1 MNNKNIPLVID
12 LDGTLIHSDI
22 MMEQIIQLLK
32 KNPFYFPI
40 IIFWLLSGFARLKK
54 EVFVRTSINPE
65 LLPYNQELIEH
76 IQTEKAKGRKIVL
89 ATASYFQNAIEIAN
103 YLGFFD
109 EVLAT
114 TEDFNL
120 RGENKAKVLVEK
132 YGEKGFDYA
141 GDSYIDLNVWKYAKN
156 AILVNPSKDLI
167 DRTKSICNIQKIY
180 PQTQNKIANTLQAIR
195 VNHWLKN
202 LLLFI
207 PLVMAHHFE
216 ARIIFQTFLGFF
228 AFSLSSSIIY
238 IMNDFYDLDND
249 RLHPIKRL
257 RPFAAG
263 HLHLQTGF
271 YISIIL
277 FISAV
282 AILLYLNN
290 LYFTYAIIIYI
301 IMNQLYSHKFKN
313 IAVIDIIL
321 LTFFYIIRIYSGG
334 FISDIQISEWLLLFS
349 VFTFSG
355 LAIMK
360 RYAEVVLLNSSKI
373 NVHFIRPY
381 QNTSRKILFFT
392 GIFLSLL
399 SSITFLFYTQ
409 SIKVAELYTN
419 PKLLIVIVPILLS
432 YYTYLWWKVSRSKQN
447 DNPIEIVIK
456 TPVTLLFI
464 FSISIV
470 LFFAL

>member
-1 MNNKNIPLVID
+1 MNNNNIPLVID

-22 MMEQIIQLLK
+22 MMEQTIQLLK
-32 KNPFYFPI
+32 KNPFYFPMVL
-40 IIFWLLSGFARLKK
+40 FWLFNSFARLKK
-54 EVFVRTSINPE
+54 EVFVRTSINPS
-65 LLPYNQELIEH
+65 LLPYNQELIEL

-89 ATASYFQNAIEIAN
+89 ATASYYQNAIEIAN

-120 RGENKAKVLVEK
+120 RGNNKGKVLVEK

-141 GDSYIDLNVWKYAKN
+141 GDSYIDLNVWKYANK
-156 AILVNPSKDLI
+156 AILVFPSNDLI
-167 DRTKSICNIQKIY
+167 NRSKALVDITQIFPQKA
-180 PQTQNKIANTLQAIR
+180 NKITYTLKAIR

-216 ARIIFQTFLGFF
+216 ASIIFHTLQGFF
-228 AFSLSSSIIY
+228 AFSLASSFIY

-271 YISIIL
+271 YISIVL
-277 FISAV
+277 FISV
-282 AILLYLNN
+282 VVILLYLNN
-290 LYFTYAIIIYI
+290 LYFTYAIIAYI
-301 IMNQLYSHKFKN
+301 ILNQLYSHKFKN
-313 IAVIDIIL
+313 ISVIDIIL

-334 FISDIQISEWLLLFS
+334 FIGNIHISEWLLLFS
-349 VFTFSG
+349 IFTFSG

-360 RYAEVVLLNSSKI
+360 RYAEVVLLNSSEI
-373 NVHFIRPY
+373 NISFIRPY
-381 QNTSRKILFFT
+381 QNTSRKILFFS
-392 GIFLSLL
+392 GILLSLL

-409 SIKVAELYTN
+409 SEKVTELYTN
-419 PKLLIVIVPILLS
+419 PKLLIIIVPILLV
-432 YYTYLWWKVSRSKQN
+432 YYAYLWWKISRSKQN

-456 TPVTLLFI
+456 TPLTLLFI

-470 LFFAL
+470 LFFAF